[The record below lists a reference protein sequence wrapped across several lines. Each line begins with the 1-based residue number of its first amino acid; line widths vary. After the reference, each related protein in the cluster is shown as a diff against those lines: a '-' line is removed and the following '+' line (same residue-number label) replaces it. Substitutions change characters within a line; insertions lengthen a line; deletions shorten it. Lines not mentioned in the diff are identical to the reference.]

1 VKESI
6 ARLPNVNR
14 VFDSIKK
21 RRLGGQ
27 SIPLHGNALQKG
39 ITIVTKFGTSFV
51 YSNNWMIKSS
61 TYVFVVIFFTK
72 ASCFYS

>member
-1 VKESI
+1 LQELSYFKSVVYVKESI

-14 VFDSIKK
+14 VFDSIKKK

-39 ITIVTKFGTSFV
+39 ITLVTKFGISFFV
-51 YSNNWMIKSS
+51 YS
-61 TYVFVVIFFTK
+61 TTG
-72 ASCFYS
+72 